1 MQEEEEEMR
10 LEEMELLNEEN
21 EPPSLDKENESPPLK
36 RPKKTR
42 CTYNN

>member
-10 LEEMELLNEEN
+10 LEEMELLDEEN